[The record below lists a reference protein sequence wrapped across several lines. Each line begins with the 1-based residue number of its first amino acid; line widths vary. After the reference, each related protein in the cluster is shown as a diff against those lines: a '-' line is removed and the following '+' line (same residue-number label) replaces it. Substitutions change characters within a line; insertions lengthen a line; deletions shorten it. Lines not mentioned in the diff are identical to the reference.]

1 MSINVDIV
9 RLQKHHNRDQFDC
22 EEAALN
28 QFIQKTARQAA
39 EKRISTTYV
48 ACPSDQPHQVIGY
61 YTLANFEVH
70 AAPQHPKYKNYKHPL
85 PAVKLARLGV
95 TKEWKGNRI
104 GEHLLISA
112 IQQTAMAAHAISV
125 IGLYVDPKYPRVVPF
140 YEKYGFMK
148 AVPDDPDSI
157 EMWLPVDT
165 CIQVAEE
172 LL

>member
-1 MSINVDIV
+1 MSINIEH
-9 RLQKHHNRDQFDC
+9 LQKHHNRDQFDC
-22 EEAALN
+22 EVPALN
-28 QFIQKTARQAA
+28 IFLQKTARQAA

-61 YTLANFEVH
+61 CTVSNFEVH

-95 TKEWKGNRI
+95 TKDWKGNHI
-104 GEHLLISA
+104 GEHLLVYA
-112 IQQTAMAAHAISV
+112 IQLTAMAAHSIGV
-125 IGLYVDPKYPRVVPF
+125 IGLYVDPKYPGVVPF
-140 YEKYGFMK
+140 YENYGFMK
-148 AVPDDPDSI
+148 AVPDDPNSI

-165 CIQVAEE
+165 CIQVAEA